1 MFRAA
6 VYYLFIL
13 VGISARAAG
22 IAIDSF
28 DHGDNATKVW
38 RAVDKTPPVIAPG
51 ARSVQFPCP
60 FERGDDRFYW
70 DRDIELD
77 LSRYTSLRI
86 ELSCDN
92 PAALRAFGIYL
103 RSGSGWYVWAK
114 PLREAG
120 RQTLILHKA
129 DFDTEGSPS
138 GWNRINRIRISPWKG
153 TAAHVTL
160 TLFSITANRDTRV
173 VIKPT
178 LSAPNAAEKAY
189 GGRVA
194 ERVSGLLTEAG
205 ISHTVV
211 TEEEAPTAL
220 VGATL
225 AILPCNQQPPAS
237 VIAALKKMFAGG
249 GKAMVFFGGSES
261 LAEAMG
267 VRLGEFQSV
276 DDLTRWNSYAF
287 TEPQRWRVP
296 AEIFQRSMS
305 TRLAMPANER
315 GRIIATWRNASGQ
328 SRNEPAW
335 ISTDRGL
342 WMTHL
347 LLDDDLANK
356 KRMLTGLAGSLDAT
370 VWAEAARDALTT
382 AGKVDSYAD
391 FNRAAAALDAAGGET
406 IRAQVSAA
414 RGQHQRMFASYNA
427 GDFRG
432 ALDAA
437 GSVDSLMVDAYALAQ
452 KPRAGEVRGVW
463 EHDGTGWYP
472 GNWDAT
478 CEILARSGINTVY
491 ANLLWGG
498 NAHFANTII
507 PTSKTMKQYGDQ
519 ASLFTKAA
527 KKYGLQSHLWV
538 VCWNLGNTPP
548 EFLKKMQAEG
558 RTQVS
563 ADGKPTAWL
572 NPAHPKN
579 QQMILA
585 AISEAVRAHPFDGVH
600 LDYIRYPGS
609 EYDYSTTTRQM
620 FEAGGGKVS
629 DWPKDVR
636 PGGKSRSAFVTW
648 RAAQIT
654 AFVRRAHS
662 TIKGINP
669 NLKISAAV
677 WGGWP
682 DTIASIGQDW
692 ATWIKEGTVDYVTPM
707 NYTASEYQFQA
718 WTAKQLALPGA
729 TGKIMP
735 GIGVTADESQLRPD
749 QVIEQIATLRR
760 LGAPGFVLFDL
771 SHTLKRE
778 TLPALSRGA
787 TRTETKSPPR

>member
-1 MFRAA
+1 MLHRLARLLALALLAPLASPAA
-6 VYYLFIL
+6 SQI
-13 VGISARAAG
+13 
-22 IAIDSF
+22 IDAF
-28 DHGDNATKVW
+28 DHSDNAPKIW
-38 RAVDKTPPVIAPG
+38 RAVDKTPPVVAPG
-51 ARSVQFPCP
+51 ARSIQFPCP
-60 FERGDDRFYW
+60 FDRGDDRFYW

-77 LSRYTSLRI
+77 LSRHTSLRI

-129 DFDTEGSPS
+129 DFDTEGAPS
-138 GWNRINRIRISPWKG
+138 GWNRINRIRLSPWKG
-153 TAAHVTL
+153 TAAHVNL

-173 VIKPT
+173 ILKPT
-178 LSAPNAAEKAY
+178 LSAPNATEKAY

-194 ERVSGLLTEAG
+194 DRVSSLLTDAG
-205 ISHTVV
+205 ISHTIVN
-211 TEEEAPTAL
+211 EEEAPTAL
-220 VGATL
+220 AGATL

-237 VIAALKKMFAGG
+237 VIAALKKMIASG
-249 GKAMVFFGGSES
+249 GKAMVFFGGSDA
-261 LAEAMG
+261 LADAMG
-267 VRLGEFQSV
+267 VRLGDFQSG

-305 TRLAMPANER
+305 TRLAFPANER
-315 GRIIATWRNASGQ
+315 GRVIATWRNASGQ

-335 ISTDRGL
+335 LSTDRGL
-342 WMTHL
+342 WMTHI

-356 KRMLTGLAGSLDAT
+356 KRMLTGLAGSLDST
-370 VWAEAARDALTT
+370 VWAEAARDALITS
-382 AGKVDSYAD
+382 GKVDSYSD
-391 FNRAAAALDAAGGET
+391 FNHAAAALETTSDEVRAQITAARAHHQRMLSLYQSADYRAALDAA
-406 IRAQVSAA
+406 A
-414 RGQHQRMFASYNA
+414 
-427 GDFRG
+427 
-432 ALDAA
+432 
-437 GSVDSLMVDAYALAQ
+437 SVDSLMVDAYALAQ
-452 KPRAGEVRGVW
+452 KPRPNEIRGVW

-472 GNWDAT
+472 GDWNKT

-519 ASLFTKAA
+519 AALFTKAA
-527 KKYGLQSHLWV
+527 QKYGIQSHLWV
-538 VCWNLGNTPP
+538 VCCNLGNTPP
-548 EFLKKMQAEG
+548 DFLKKLQAEG

-563 ADGKPTAWL
+563 ADGKPTSWL
-572 NPAHPKN
+572 NLAHPKN
-579 QQMILA
+579 QQMLLA
-585 AISEAVRAHPFDGVH
+585 AITEAVRAHPFDGVH

-620 FEAGGGKVS
+620 FEASAGKIAN
-629 DWPKDVR
+629 WPQDVR
-636 PGGKSRSAFVTW
+636 PGGKHRATFAKW

-654 AFVRRAHS
+654 AFVRRAHT
-662 TIKGINP
+662 TIKAINP
-669 NLKISAAV
+669 DLKISAAV

-692 ATWIKEGTVDYVTPM
+692 ATWIKDGTVDYVTPM
-707 NYTASEYQFQA
+707 NYTASEYQFHT
-718 WTAKQLALPGA
+718 WTSKQLALPGA
-729 TGKIMP
+729 AGKIIP

-778 TLPALSRGA
+778 TLPALTRGS
-787 TRTETKSPPR
+787 TRQP